1 MKHVLLTILFIAISG
16 LTLASCSTSDDGQ
29 SPSATQKSIAIL
41 FEGDTHCEVGGYSL
55 FAGLRD
61 AMQHA
66 DTAHVVT
73 VSLGDFMVG
82 GVLGNYSNTHST
94 VRTASCST
102 TFIPMTCMKSC
113 NRQWTRRATKNVP
126 TTWCCSHT
134 SARRRPL
141 VFLRKGLHIPVV
153 SSSRSC

>member
-16 LTLASCSTSDDGQ
+16 LTLASCSTSDDGH

-82 GVLGNYSNTHST
+82 YVDEMHASDTRERLALPAGVRHTLYGAYRHSYSD
-94 VRTASCST
+94 
-102 TFIPMTCMKSC
+102 
-113 NRQWTRRATKNVP
+113 
-126 TTWCCSHT
+126 
-134 SARRRPL
+134 
-141 VFLRKGLHIPVV
+141 
-153 SSSRSC
+153 